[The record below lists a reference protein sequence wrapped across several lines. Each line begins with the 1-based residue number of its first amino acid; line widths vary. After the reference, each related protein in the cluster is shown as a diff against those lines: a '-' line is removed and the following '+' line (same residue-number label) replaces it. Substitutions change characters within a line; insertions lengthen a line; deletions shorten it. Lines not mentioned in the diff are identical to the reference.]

1 MVTTLRVEI
10 DDTPTGP
17 SIGRGY
23 GRLLDILELLAVRRE
38 SITISE
44 LARELD
50 IPKATTSLVVQHLL
64 ARDYVSVSPD
74 RGLTIGPRYLR
85 LGFMVADRFTGG
97 AYSHSVV
104 QDIARKTGLDAYLG
118 IINGDEVVYVDK
130 SNGRQSVRVDV
141 ELGLP
146 RPLHCTAIG
155 KAALAFGPSTLW
167 TALDQGPSKLH
178 RYTSKTLVTR
188 KALLEDI
195 EKARE
200 LGYVIVDGELYEG
213 HMSIA
218 VPVHDRGGISRI
230 LIALGHSQV
239 VRDRVPEIVSVL
251 QSGAEALGTQEGDRE

>member
-1 MVTTLRVEI
+1 MVATHRVES
-10 DDTPTGP
+10 DDLPVGP

-64 ARDYVSVSPD
+64 ARDYVSVSAD

-85 LGFMVADRFTGG
+85 LGFMVADHFTGG
-97 AYSHSVV
+97 AYAHSVV
-104 QDIARKTGLDAYLG
+104 QDIARKTGLDTYLG
-118 IINGDEVVYVDK
+118 IINGDEVMYVDK
-130 SNGRQSVRVDV
+130 SNGRHSVRVEV

-167 TALDQGPSKLH
+167 AALDQGPSERH

-188 KALLEDI
+188 QALLEDI

-200 LGYVIVDGELYEG
+200 RGYVIADGELYEG

-218 VPVHDRGGISRI
+218 VPVHDRGIMSRI
-230 LIALGHSQV
+230 LVALGHSQV
-239 VRDRVPEIVSVL
+239 VCGRVPEIVGVL
-251 QSGAEALGTQEGDRE
+251 QSGAAALGTQEGDKK